1 MCDPVQEASSSAS
14 RCERALHAGNRPPFA
29 SSSDTRRDPSSIACV
44 VDSRRG
50 PSSSTRA
57 ADHRRLPSSRT
68 CAAVPRRL
76 SSSKTCAADR
86 PFERAI
92 ARRTGFVGDRR
103 ALAARPSTSVENF
116 DVRPRSRSQFVRFAV
131 RTGAPRGKSAAV
143 LVFVRHPSS
152 SVVEHPC
159 CGLPSRSV
167 GEHPCRRPSSTS
179 VVEHPCRRPSSTSV
193 VENLCRGP
201 PVRTSD
207 SETNW
212 LCR

>member
-14 RCERALHAGNRPPFA
+14 RCEQALHAGNRPPFS
-29 SSSDTRRDPSSIACV
+29 SSSDSRRLPSSIACV

-76 SSSKTCAADR
+76 PSSRTCAADR
-86 PFERAI
+86 RFERAI
-92 ARRTGFVGDRR
+92 ARRTGLVGDRR
-103 ALAARPSTSVENF
+103 ALAARPSTRVENF
-116 DVRPRSRSQFVRFAV
+116 DVRLRSRSQFVRFAA
-131 RTGAPRGKSAAV
+131 RTGGPRWNSVAG
-143 LVFVRHPSS
+143 LVFVR
-152 SVVEHPC
+152 
-159 CGLPSRSV
+159 LPSRFV
-167 GEHPCRRPSSTS
+167 IDRLCRSLPSRS

-201 PVRTSD
+201 PSSSVVENLCRGPPVRTSD

-212 LCR
+212 PRR